1 MHSSKKFISHI
12 FPVVIF
18 YLFFYVPNSA
28 MGLVFDRVAAK
39 VNNEII
45 TLSSVQE
52 KLEVLRQKYKN
63 NRTSID
69 EKKLLKDVVE
79 MMVAEKLQLQEG
91 KKMGLLV
98 EESAVQAA
106 LKNIE
111 KNNGLEEG
119 QLAVMLESEGRS
131 LEAYKNHIRD
141 QILVSKMTRFEL
153 GRRITVSDRKILK
166 YYQANQKDYWEEVKI
181 KVRHILIL
189 LDKEASSDKKNESY
203 KHINGILS
211 EIKNG
216 KDFSDAAVEY
226 SEDVSA
232 SSGGDV
238 GYIEKGKMVPEF
250 EKVVYSLKEGEIS
263 NVVETEFGFH
273 IIKVDEIRPGR
284 TLPLNEVKD
293 KIKNILSV
301 EKQKSAYAAWVKE
314 LRETAFIEISLF
326 DEPENNTNSDM
337 IASRKPE
344 KTGEVLF
351 SERGLSQNNRDDSR
365 KKTKKEKMEARWI
378 EMYKS
383 VEKTKNRTSG
393 KSISSFQTL
402 EEKLIR
408 IKELRSQEKITEAEY
423 QKRKQLLLDDL

>member
-1 MHSSKKFISHI
+1 
-12 FPVVIF
+12 
-18 YLFFYVPNSA
+18 
-28 MGLVFDRVAAK
+28 
-39 VNNEII
+39 
-45 TLSSVQE
+45 
-52 KLEVLRQKYKN
+52 
-63 NRTSID
+63 
-69 EKKLLKDVVE
+69 
-79 MMVAEKLQLQEG
+79 
-91 KKMGLLV
+91 
-98 EESAVQAA
+98 
-106 LKNIE
+106 
-111 KNNGLEEG
+111 
-119 QLAVMLESEGRS
+119 
-131 LEAYKNHIRD
+131 
-141 QILVSKMTRFEL
+141 
-153 GRRITVSDRKILK
+153 
-166 YYQANQKDYWEEVKI
+166 
-181 KVRHILIL
+181 
-189 LDKEASSDKKNESY
+189 
-203 KHINGILS
+203 
-211 EIKNG
+211 
-216 KDFSDAAVEY
+216 
-226 SEDVSA
+226 
-232 SSGGDV
+232 
-238 GYIEKGKMVPEF
+238 MVPEF

-351 SERGLSQNNRDDSR
+351 SERELSQNNRDDSR

-423 QKRKQLLLDDL
+423 HKRKQLLLDDL